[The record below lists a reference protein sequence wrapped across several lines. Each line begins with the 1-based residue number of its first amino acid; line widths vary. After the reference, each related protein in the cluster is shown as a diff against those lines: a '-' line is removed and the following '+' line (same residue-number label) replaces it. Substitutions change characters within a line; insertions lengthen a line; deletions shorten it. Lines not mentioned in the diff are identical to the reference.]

1 MTAGR
6 SEEIRAL
13 TRELGRAKVR
23 YAELYLVARRGPPLG
38 KGTGSPS
45 VDDARMGARIG
56 MAAAGFRDPEEI
68 RFDLYELLDLRRAVP
83 ED

>member
-1 MTAGR
+1 LTVVR
-6 SEEIRAL
+6 SEHIRAL
-13 TRELGRAKVR
+13 TRELAAAKVR
-23 YAELYLVARRGPPLG
+23 YAELYLAARRGPPLG

-68 RFDLYELLDLRRAVP
+68 RFDLYELIGLERAIP